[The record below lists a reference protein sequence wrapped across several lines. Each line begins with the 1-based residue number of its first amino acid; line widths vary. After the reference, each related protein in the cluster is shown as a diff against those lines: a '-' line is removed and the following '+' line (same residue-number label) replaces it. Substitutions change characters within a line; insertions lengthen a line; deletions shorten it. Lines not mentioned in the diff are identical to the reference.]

1 MLPHNAI
8 LKLQIDYREAI
19 KEDDDGLVESAIA
32 EIIQKAKRKRQSQKR
47 GQSRLGMMRHLF
59 LLVDCSEA
67 MSLPDLK
74 PTRMICT
81 SKVRQL
87 S

>member
-1 MLPHNAI
+1 MAYE
-8 LKLQIDYREAI
+8 QIENNYREAI

-81 SKVRQL
+81 SKVI
-87 S
+87 SID